1 MHNKQY
7 RLIDHTI
14 DELLKEF
21 YRHYHS
27 DIPVPTE
34 EQKKYIMHRIHNH
47 KRHQKIIKHIV
58 IGSALIAAGILSLTS
73 AALVEQFTEESEIGI
88 SIPLD

>member
-7 RLIDHTI
+7 KLIDHTM

-21 YRHYHS
+21 YRHHHS

-34 EQKKYIMHRIHNH
+34 EQKKSIVHTIHNH
-47 KRHQKIIKHIV
+47 KRYRKIIKNIV
-58 IGSALIAAGILSLTS
+58 IGSALIAAGIFGLTS
-73 AALVEQFTEESEIGI
+73 AVLVEQFTEESGIGI

>member
-7 RLIDHTI
+7 RLIDHTM

-21 YRHYHS
+21 YRHHHS

-34 EQKKYIMHRIHNH
+34 EQKKYIIHTIHNH
-47 KRHQKIIKHIV
+47 KRHQRMIKHIV
-58 IGSALIAAGILSLTS
+58 IGSALIAAGLLCLTS
-73 AALVEQFTEESEIGI
+73 AAVVEQFTEESEIGI
-88 SIPLD
+88 LIPLD